1 MPHAPR
7 YSGLFARDQRTPDS
21 FWISL
26 RYFNA
31 YRMAPAVL
39 FLGITVFYG
48 DALNL
53 GSHQLGLF
61 RGVCLA
67 YLVLAAMFH
76 SLLRN
81 LHDLFNAQLSAHLAL
96 DIVAITLLMYASGGI
111 RSGLGV
117 MLLIAIT
124 GAALV
129 APRRLA
135 MLYAAL
141 AAIALLLEQTYW
153 MVRFDAPEANYL
165 QPALLAIGGFAGAG
179 MVSWLAQRV
188 AANESL
194 ARERGRALETQ
205 LRVNQL
211 VIEDMHDGVLVLDRA
226 GHVVQHNPQAQQLLG
241 ATLLAAL
248 DRDRDQ
254 LAALLERARRG
265 GDAPAEV
272 FALDALARLT
282 GDDDL
287 YAAADARMDSA
298 SHFITERDRVDRRA
312 DSAP

>member
-1 MPHAPR
+1 MLQAPR
-7 YSGLFARDQRTPDS
+7 YSGIFARDRRTPDS
-21 FWISL
+21 FWTSL
-26 RYFNA
+26 RYFNV
-31 YRMAPAVL
+31 YRMAVAAL
-39 FLGITVFYG
+39 FLGITLFY
-48 DALNL
+48 DDTLNL
-53 GSHQLGLF
+53 GSYRLNFF
-61 RGVCLA
+61 RLVCAGYLA
-67 YLVLAAMFH
+67 LAVVFH

-81 LHDLFNAQLSAHLAL
+81 LRDLFNVQLSAHLAL
-96 DIVAITLLMYASGGI
+96 DIGAITLLMYASGGI

-153 MVRFDAPEANYL
+153 LLRFDAPEANYL

-211 VIEDMHDGVLVLDRA
+211 VIADMQDGVLVLDRDGRVA
-226 GHVVQHNPQAQQLLG
+226 QHNPRAQRLLG
-241 ATLLAAL
+241 
-248 DRDRDQ
+248 
-254 LAALLERARRG
+254 
-265 GDAPAEV
+265 
-272 FALDALARLT
+272 
-282 GDDDL
+282 
-287 YAAADARMDSA
+287 
-298 SHFITERDRVDRRA
+298 
-312 DSAP
+312 